1 MSAATWP
8 GTELGAGLEILES
21 TIPGAGWG
29 LFATRPFP
37 KWAVITTYAGTWVNR
52 KDYGLYPCKTHF
64 IAVNNHEAIDGLK
77 DPAQAQRDG
86 PARFRGGGGGG
97 GGRAPPPPRPPP
109 PPPRGVGGVHA
120 HDSVA
125 RGRVEGRRGG

>member
-52 KDYGLYPCKTHF
+52 KDYGLYPCKTHT
-64 IAVNNHEAIDGLK
+64 HTHTHPHTHTPTHPHPHKL
-77 DPAQAQRDG
+77 
-86 PARFRGGGGGG
+86 
-97 GGRAPPPPRPPP
+97 
-109 PPPRGVGGVHA
+109 
-120 HDSVA
+120 
-125 RGRVEGRRGG
+125 

>member
-86 PARFRGGGGGG
+86 TARFRD
-97 GGRAPPPPRPPP
+97 PRPPP
-109 PPPRGVGGVHA
+109 HTHTHTHTHPHTHTPTHPHP
-120 HDSVA
+120 HKL
-125 RGRVEGRRGG
+125 